1 MSSTKTCPICQIE
14 RDLESFSLTPDVT
27 EHAICDFCVELGPKA
42 PPPTPKKRGR
52 KPKEAPQ
59 EPTPLPTPQ
68 PAQETPQK
76 APERPVERSP
86 EIQAEADAAFA
97 MPYVAPKFDQQ
108 AAATDPVRELAA
120 RELARRRLLPFI
132 QRFRPKYLPGWV
144 HKDICRRL
152 ERFVEAVER
161 HEEPRLL
168 LMMPPRGG
176 KSEIGSRHFPPWVLG
191 KHPDWEIIAAS
202 HTGSLSLSFS
212 RYIRDLLRDPAYAS
226 VFPDAVLDPSSQS
239 VENWNLT
246 NGGGYLA
253 AGVGTGITGRGCLAP
268 YTLVDTNRGKMRIID
283 LKVGDSVY
291 GYDHEHKE
299 VVTTRVRAVQVTER
313 SKQLL
318 DFGKI
323 RLTTDHRIYNAP
335 RGFYTR
341 AGESPSLLGLRR
353 KEGAS
358 CCDLQDVLFEGA
370 DGSDHIAQMRL
381 LWEELHAQRCGAPKV
396 TGSTRSGCEGVLRS
410 SLLRHVQN
418 QQPGGVQ
425 QGEGRVPALQ
435 EACDGNGSFEVLQQG
450 LLQRVQGFET
460 ADGRLQWRVSDA
472 KEACVG
478 ARQEVPALRNDKR
491 SVRCASHQ
499 SGRDGQPDFES
510 GAALHGVPPQISSV
524 HGTCAADIA
533 KLFEPFD
540 FVVDIQ
546 TETGNFFTEGLLV
559 HNCHI
564 LLLDDLVK
572 DQEAADSPTIREN
585 TWEWYISTAH
595 SRLAPGGGVLG
606 IMTWWSEDD
615 WAGRIQEAMKGDGEK
630 FEIVRYP
637 AINEEGDEYILVD
650 DRIVEIPP
658 GSPVPEGARM
668 TRPHGTALHPE
679 RYTTEALKRKK
690 LNYKAAGMIRMWNA
704 LYQQNPTPDS
714 GIYFTKD
721 LFRRYAHAPSRR
733 GRTIYQAWDFAI
745 TEGEQNDYTVCATIL
760 QDEFDN
766 LYVLDVFRF
775 KSDDGNAIV
784 EHMIDQYVMWDVDYL
799 GMEDGQIWKAIRS
812 QFERRCQ
819 ERKVY
824 PTFEVLVPLT
834 DKLVRA
840 NPLKGRMQ
848 LGKVYWPEDGAFPWV
863 EPCVRE
869 LIVFPNGKHDD
880 QVDACFVAG
889 TPIAMA
895 DGSSKPIELVVSGD
909 LVATPVGPRVVTHAW
924 LSKRGADVLEAEFS
938 NGAILRG
945 TAAHPFATNRGW
957 VELSDLTP
965 SDRLHGIA
973 SQQLGESSCRGFTR
987 KQPPT
992 SSDLSS
998 TERSIAA
1005 TLIRL
1010 EGTFSGISRA
1020 LVAFCTGTF
1029 GSFTTAL
1036 SLKAAKFITKMG
1048 TISTTTF
1055 GTWSASLGRDTK
1067 SSTLRSEARLEG
1079 LTPKFGISRRS
1090 ARKLLTGTS
1099 PRKEGVGTQ
1108 NMEKRLGKDEPQQ
1121 PLFARSV
1128 GPDLSLSDRTPHSVQ
1143 KSVSGETGASATL
1156 AMTRRS
1162 VLEQKQDVFNI
1173 SVDEAECY
1181 YAAGILVHNCA
1192 WAVRMTLNHSAP
1204 RDPAPKPKGPES
1216 WKTRLAREMAGAG
1229 GGHMA
1234 S

>member
-1 MSSTKTCPICQIE
+1 MSSTKTCPSCQIE
-14 RDLESFSLTPDVT
+14 RDLESFSLTPEVT

-59 EPTPLPTPQ
+59 APIPLPTPQ

-86 EIQAEADAAFA
+86 DIQAEADAAFA
-97 MPYVAPKFDQQ
+97 MPYVPPKFDQQ

-120 RELARRRLLPFI
+120 RELARRRLMPFV
-132 QRFRPKYLPGWV
+132 QRFRPKYMPGWV

-168 LMMPPRGG
+168 LMCPPRSG
-176 KSEIGSRHFPPWVLG
+176 KSELGSRHFPPWVLG

-212 RYIRDLLRDPAYAS
+212 RYIRDLLRDPAYNS
-226 VFPDAVLDPSSQS
+226 VFPEAHLDPSSQS

-253 AGVGTGITGRGCLAP
+253 AGVGTGITGRGA
-268 YTLVDTNRGKMRIID
+268 
-283 LKVGDSVY
+283 
-291 GYDHEHKE
+291 
-299 VVTTRVRAVQVTER
+299 
-313 SKQLL
+313 
-318 DFGKI
+318 
-323 RLTTDHRIYNAP
+323 
-335 RGFYTR
+335 
-341 AGESPSLLGLRR
+341 
-353 KEGAS
+353 
-358 CCDLQDVLFEGA
+358 
-370 DGSDHIAQMRL
+370 
-381 LWEELHAQRCGAPKV
+381 
-396 TGSTRSGCEGVLRS
+396 
-410 SLLRHVQN
+410 
-418 QQPGGVQ
+418 
-425 QGEGRVPALQ
+425 
-435 EACDGNGSFEVLQQG
+435 
-450 LLQRVQGFET
+450 
-460 ADGRLQWRVSDA
+460 
-472 KEACVG
+472 
-478 ARQEVPALRNDKR
+478 
-491 SVRCASHQ
+491 
-499 SGRDGQPDFES
+499 
-510 GAALHGVPPQISSV
+510 
-524 HGTCAADIA
+524 
-533 KLFEPFD
+533 
-540 FVVDIQ
+540 
-546 TETGNFFTEGLLV
+546 
-559 HNCHI
+559 HI

-572 DQEAADSPTIREN
+572 DQEAADSNTIREN

-606 IMTWWSEDD
+606 IMCLTGDTMVMMADGSQRRLDTLNPSDDVATYANGRLKATKVKAFKSNGRDSVFKIKTISGKIVRANQRHPFLTVDPKGELVWTRTRALTTAHRIVTVKGNGVSGRVSLAQSTAVTSKLYAEACAALTTQNSGGLTAEGPPHTTTKLAETLVSSIDTASLLPTTTQCSNDKGAAVQFAGSQPLRAAHLGTGKTSSPLITATKLERSGASCATTATLESDTLALSQWHWPLPNTSDFTLEEVVSVEADGVEEVFDVQIEHTENFIANGFVSHNTWWHEDD

-637 AINEEGDEYILVD
+637 AINEEGDEYILAD

-679 RYTTEALKRKK
+679 RYTTEALRRKK

-848 LGKVYWPEDGAFPWV
+848 LGKVYFPEDNARPWV
-863 EPCVRE
+863 EVCVRE
-869 LIVFPNGKHDD
+869 LIVFPNGKNDD
-880 QVDACFVAG
+880 QVDA
-889 TPIAMA
+889 
-895 DGSSKPIELVVSGD
+895 L
-909 LVATPVGPRVVTHAW
+909 
-924 LSKRGADVLEAEFS
+924 
-938 NGAILRG
+938 
-945 TAAHPFATNRGW
+945 
-957 VELSDLTP
+957 
-965 SDRLHGIA
+965 
-973 SQQLGESSCRGFTR
+973 
-987 KQPPT
+987 
-992 SSDLSS
+992 
-998 TERSIAA
+998 
-1005 TLIRL
+1005 
-1010 EGTFSGISRA
+1010 
-1020 LVAFCTGTF
+1020 
-1029 GSFTTAL
+1029 
-1036 SLKAAKFITKMG
+1036 
-1048 TISTTTF
+1048 
-1055 GTWSASLGRDTK
+1055 
-1067 SSTLRSEARLEG
+1067 
-1079 LTPKFGISRRS
+1079 
-1090 ARKLLTGTS
+1090 
-1099 PRKEGVGTQ
+1099 
-1108 NMEKRLGKDEPQQ
+1108 
-1121 PLFARSV
+1121 
-1128 GPDLSLSDRTPHSVQ
+1128 
-1143 KSVSGETGASATL
+1143 
-1156 AMTRRS
+1156 
-1162 VLEQKQDVFNI
+1162 
-1173 SVDEAECY
+1173 
-1181 YAAGILVHNCA
+1181 A

-1216 WKTRLAREMAGAG
+1216 WKTRLARELAGAG